1 MTSLK
6 KPMSAHSF
14 PITAAM
20 IDDYGALIADDGGR
34 DPDHGAREA

>member
-6 KPMSAHSF
+6 KPMSAHSS

-20 IDDYGALIADDGGR
+20 IDDYGALIADDDAHG
-34 DPDHGAREA
+34 PDHGAREA